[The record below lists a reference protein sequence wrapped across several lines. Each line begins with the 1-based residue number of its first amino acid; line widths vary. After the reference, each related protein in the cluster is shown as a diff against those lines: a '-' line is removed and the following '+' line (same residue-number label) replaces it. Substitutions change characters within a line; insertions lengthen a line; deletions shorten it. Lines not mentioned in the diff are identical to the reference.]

1 MDTHPLEV
9 DPNNFYGAGRR
20 SNTIVMPEDTVPLSE
35 AENEVKVVTQRLAL
49 LHLSYAKT
57 LVEEFGWERGK
68 MLILR
73 SMKRYGVYVANWT
86 GAGHQGLPRYGFWE
100 RREGRPDLCEL
111 GKVMIELGEPELG
124 ALYCLIDPA
133 KTMAADPG
141 RKMIHTK
148 CMILG
153 DDECRFAIVPTTEGE
168 RRDLAEDGDWAHVD
182 PLIDDYL
189 KEKRG

>member
-1 MDTHPLEV
+1 
-9 DPNNFYGAGRR
+9 
-20 SNTIVMPEDTVPLSE
+20 MPEKMVPLTE
-35 AENEVKVVTQRLAL
+35 AENEVKVVTQRIAL

-68 MLILR
+68 GLILK

-86 GAGHQGLPRYGFWE
+86 SAGHQGLPKYGFWE
-100 RREGRPDLCEL
+100 RREGKPDLCEL
-111 GKVMIELGEPELG
+111 GKVMIEMGEPELG

-133 KTMAADPG
+133 KTMAADPAK
-141 RKMIHTK
+141 KMIHTK

-153 DDECRFAIVPTTEGE
+153 DNCCGFATVPTSEKE
-168 RRDLAEDGDWAHVD
+168 RWDFEKDKDWAHVD
-182 PLIDDYL
+182 PIIDDYL